1 MDPRRSEVTTN
12 QLVALSF
19 PLVTAAAVGLTA
31 LFIRRPWAEQRE
43 TYVEIAP
50 HDFVDADD
58 VFADPPKARSPAR
71 QELEQRYREVI
82 DAAERLIQ
90 SRETFRN
97 RARLAAEPAERAKTP
112 HT

>member
-1 MDPRRSEVTTN
+1 VTTN
-12 QLVALSF
+12 QLVALCF

-43 TYVEIAP
+43 TYVEIA

-58 VFADPPKARSPAR
+58 VFG
-71 QELEQRYREVI
+71 RYSEMI

-90 SRETFRN
+90 TSETF
-97 RARLAAEPAERAKTP
+97 RARLAAEPAERVKTP
-112 HT
+112 HP